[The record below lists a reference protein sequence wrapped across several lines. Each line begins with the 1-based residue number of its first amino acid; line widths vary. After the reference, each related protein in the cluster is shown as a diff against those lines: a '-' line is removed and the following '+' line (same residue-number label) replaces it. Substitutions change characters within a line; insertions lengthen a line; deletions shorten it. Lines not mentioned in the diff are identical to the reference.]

1 VDAQNIR
8 SRLHDDDAYDA
19 FDDEDDYIEA
29 LAYHNEE
36 VKDDS
41 DDYVAAVFHEWQ
53 QAMEEGQNFE
63 FPENMTDDEMA
74 KLGIERPA
82 CAAAGPVGG

>member
-41 DDYVAAVFHEWQ
+41 DDYVAAVFHEW
-53 QAMEEGQNFE
+53 
-63 FPENMTDDEMA
+63 
-74 KLGIERPA
+74 
-82 CAAAGPVGG
+82 